1 MTNKS
6 NYISEVSLRYANAL
20 ILISKKSG
28 LKQIQNDFESFINL
42 IKTNKDLKMIINNPL
57 ISITKK
63 STILENICKVIK
75 TQKIFLGFIKTL
87 TKHNKIVLIEKVFS
101 QFNKLIDINE
111 GFTEVHLTTSTK
123 LKDKKLKQIEQIISQ
138 KINSKVKLKKKVDPQ
153 IIGGIIIQ
161 INSFMID
168 NSVKSKLSENII

>member
-1 MTNKS
+1 M
-6 NYISEVSLRYANAL
+6 
-20 ILISKKSG
+20 
-28 LKQIQNDFESFINL
+28 
-42 IKTNKDLKMIINNPL
+42 
-57 ISITKK
+57 
-63 STILENICKVIK
+63 
-75 TQKIFLGFIKTL
+75 
-87 TKHNKIVLIEKVFS
+87 
-101 QFNKLIDINE
+101 
-111 GFTEVHLTTSTK
+111 TTSTK